1 MLKFVILADDCTGA
15 LDAAVPFV
23 KQSIPVQVFLTGFPE
38 AEALGEKYEVV
49 SVALE
54 TRHLPPEEAYGI
66 VRRAA
71 EQAWAAG
78 AQYIYKKT
86 DSALRGNI
94 GAELRAVMDG
104 TGEET
109 LAFIPAFP
117 QMDRT
122 TREGIQYIGETR
134 LEDSAYGQDP
144 FEPARESDVSR
155 ILRRQTDTPAQ
166 KAVPGEPFP
175 EGKGILIWDARTTED
190 MKKIA
195 GQMRETVCR
204 LFAGCGGFAE
214 FLPQVEPCRK
224 KALPLPPPANRL
236 LIVAGSIHP
245 ATRRQLA
252 ALDQTRY
259 VFFTLSQAQMLQED
273 FADSPEYREQIR
285 SIKRA
290 LHRRGR
296 VVLRSAGGFAGEELH
311 SQRDFVCGRI
321 GKAVEDTLRG
331 ESGCALAVFGG
342 DTLLE
347 SAVRLVDGA
356 VYPVGEVV
364 PGVVAARARNK
375 AGEEICIVSKS
386 GGFGEEDVVERITD
400 YIFGEEKAI

>member
-38 AEALGEKYEVV
+38 AEALGEKYEVA

-117 QMDRT
+117 QMGRT

-144 FEPARESDVSR
+144 FEPARESDVPGSSDG
-155 ILRRQTDTPAQ
+155 RRTRRPKRQS
-166 KAVPGEPFP
+166 
-175 EGKGILIWDARTTED
+175 
-190 MKKIA
+190 
-195 GQMRETVCR
+195 
-204 LFAGCGGFAE
+204 
-214 FLPQVEPCRK
+214 
-224 KALPLPPPANRL
+224 PANPSQKER
-236 LIVAGSIHP
+236 AFSSGMP
-245 ATRRQLA
+245 GRQ
-252 ALDQTRY
+252 
-259 VFFTLSQAQMLQED
+259 
-273 FADSPEYREQIR
+273 
-285 SIKRA
+285 
-290 LHRRGR
+290 
-296 VVLRSAGGFAGEELH
+296 
-311 SQRDFVCGRI
+311 RI
-321 GKAVEDTLRG
+321 
-331 ESGCALAVFGG
+331 
-342 DTLLE
+342 
-347 SAVRLVDGA
+347 
-356 VYPVGEVV
+356 
-364 PGVVAARARNK
+364 
-375 AGEEICIVSKS
+375 
-386 GGFGEEDVVERITD
+386 
-400 YIFGEEKAI
+400 